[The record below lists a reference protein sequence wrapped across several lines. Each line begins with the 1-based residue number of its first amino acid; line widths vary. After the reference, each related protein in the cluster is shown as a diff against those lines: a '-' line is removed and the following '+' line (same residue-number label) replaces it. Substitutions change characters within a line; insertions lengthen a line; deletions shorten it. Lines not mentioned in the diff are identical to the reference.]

1 MNNKIIVIVDGYS
14 NGGFFAPKLKARGY
28 SCVHVQSRTKI
39 PEILMST
46 FRKDDYLEQF
56 IHLGNIK
63 ETLSQLQKYEIL
75 CVIPGAETGVELADQ
90 LSEKIGLL
98 SSNGT
103 QLSAAR
109 RDKFIMVETLKNAGL
124 KTVQHIQ
131 SNKVKEI
138 LVWAKKLNKWP
149 VVVKPLKSAGND
161 QVCFCHS
168 EHEIEIAFNSIINT
182 ETVLFDK
189 NEAVLAQSY
198 LHDEQ
203 YEINAVSFAGKHY
216 ISDIWLCKRLI
227 VHHTGVAYDH
237 IQLLPSKYNKE
248 LTNYVS
254 KVLDA
259 LGIKYGASH
268 SQVMLEVDGPV
279 IIECAARVM
288 GSINQ
293 DYIARATGK
302 SQVDLTIDSY
312 IDPQYFLQEITE
324 SYELKNNL
332 LVKLLLSSD
341 QGKIKT
347 IKFIDKIK
355 QLKSFY
361 SLDLHVKVGSQLKR
375 TVDLCSCPGHVY
387 LLHKNKE
394 VLWDDYRKL
403 VILEKQMFEVSR

>member
-1 MNNKIIVIVDGYS
+1 VNNKIIVIVDGYS
-14 NGGFFAPKLKARGY
+14 NGRFFAPKLKARGY
-28 SCVHVQSRTKI
+28 LCVHVQSRTKI
-39 PEILMST
+39 PEIFMST
-46 FRKDDYLEQF
+46 FCKDDYLEQF

-63 ETLSQLQKYEIL
+63 ETLSQLQKYDIL

-90 LSEKIGLL
+90 LSEKMGLF
-98 SSNGT
+98 SNGT

-109 RDKFIMVETLKNAGL
+109 RDKFLMVETLKNAGL

-131 SNKVKEI
+131 SDKVKKI
-138 LVWAKKLNKWP
+138 LDWAKKLNKWP
-149 VVVKPLKSAGND
+149 VVIKPLKSAGND

-198 LHDEQ
+198 LYDEQ
-203 YEINAVSFAGKHY
+203 YEVNAVSFAGKHY

-237 IQLLPSKYNKE
+237 IQLLPSKYNKK
-248 LTNYVS
+248 LTDYVC

-288 GSINQ
+288 GSIDQ
-293 DYIARATGK
+293 DYIARAIGK
-302 SQVDLTIDSY
+302 NQVDLTIDSY
-312 IDPQYFLQEITE
+312 IDTQYFLQEILKP
-324 SYELKNNL
+324 YELKNNL
-332 LVKLLLSSD
+332 LVKLLISSD
-341 QGKIKT
+341 QGKIES
-347 IKFIDKIK
+347 IKFVDKIK
-355 QLKSFY
+355 QLKSY
-361 SLDLHVKVGSQLKR
+361 YRLDLHVKVGDQLKR

-387 LLHKNKE
+387 LLHKSKE
-394 VLWDDYRKL
+394 VLWDDYYKL
-403 VILEKQMFEVSR
+403 VAIEKKMFGVS